1 MTSLYEKRRPKM
13 TSREE
18 YYVAMSALLSKS
30 KAAQKKLF
38 HAVWE
43 KVGNE
48 PNLYYYRESQLDI
61 LEYAFR
67 NPEESVYL
75 FGNKGARQAADA
87 CIEVLYERYN
97 QPKPGIPPVGL
108 TFTSMYVLHS
118 MLDYFIKKRN
128 YTYIKK
134 IEKVVDDI
142 PFASKIECDGKI
154 IATRWTEEQEEKGYS
169 QYYEKIK
176 AKSWYY
182 LNQCTVSLNLSEIK
196 SARLAIRKE
205 LEEERKKLQRNK
217 EQDNHERT
225 VHKTSNTQSLQE
237 KLERNLLDGEYDRNI
252 QMLEE
257 KHKRDMQKLEEEHK
271 RNMQM
276 LDEKYGRNM

>member
-13 TSREE
+13 TSSEE

-38 HAVWE
+38 QAVWE

-61 LEYAFR
+61 LGYAFC
-67 NPEESVYL
+67 NTAESVNL

-108 TFTSMYVLHS
+108 TFTSMYVLDS

-154 IATRWTEEQEEKGYS
+154 IATRWTEQQEEKGYS
-169 QYYEKIK
+169 EYYEKIK

-182 LNQCTVSLNLSEIK
+182 LNQCTDSLNLSEIK

-205 LEEERKKLQRNK
+205 LEEERRKLQRNK
-217 EQDNHERT
+217 ENTSGIQDNHERT

-237 KLERNLLDGEYDRNI
+237 KHEERLK
-252 QMLEE
+252 MLEE
-257 KHKRDMQKLEEEHK
+257 KHKR
-271 RNMQM
+271 NMQM
-276 LDEKYGRNM
+276 IDEKYGRNM

>member
-18 YYVAMSALLSKS
+18 YYVATSALLSKS

-38 HAVWE
+38 QAVWE

-67 NPEESVYL
+67 NAEDKKSVCL
-75 FGNKGARQAADA
+75 FGNKVAWQAADA

-108 TFTSMYVLHS
+108 TFTAMYVLDS
-118 MLDYFIKKRN
+118 MLDYFIKKRD

-154 IATRWTEEQEEKGYS
+154 IATRWTEEQEKKGYP

-182 LNQCTVSLNLSEIK
+182 LKDQEKNTSGMQDNHIEMPNQRTVSLNLSEIT

-217 EQDNHERT
+217 EIER
-225 VHKTSNTQSLQE
+225 
-237 KLERNLLDGEYDRNI
+237 
-252 QMLEE
+252 
-257 KHKRDMQKLEEEHK
+257 
-271 RNMQM
+271 
-276 LDEKYGRNM
+276 

>member
-1 MTSLYEKRRPKM
+1 M

-30 KAAQKKLF
+30 KATQKKLF

-61 LEYAFR
+61 LGYAFC
-67 NPEESVYL
+67 NPEESVCL

-108 TFTSMYVLHS
+108 TFTSMYVLDS

-154 IATRWTEEQEEKGYS
+154 IATRWTEQQEEKGYYE
-169 QYYEKIK
+169 YYEKIK

-182 LNQCTVSLNLSEIK
+182 LNQCTDSLNLSEIK

-217 EQDNHERT
+217 EIER
-225 VHKTSNTQSLQE
+225 
-237 KLERNLLDGEYDRNI
+237 
-252 QMLEE
+252 
-257 KHKRDMQKLEEEHK
+257 
-271 RNMQM
+271 
-276 LDEKYGRNM
+276 

>member
-1 MTSLYEKRRPKM
+1 MTS
-13 TSREE
+13 SEE

-38 HAVWE
+38 QGVWE

-48 PNLYYYRESQLDI
+48 PNLYYYSESQLDI

-67 NPEESVYL
+67 NTAESVLL
-75 FGNKGARQAADA
+75 FGNKGARQVADA
-87 CIEVLYERYN
+87 CVEVLYERYN

-154 IATRWTEEQEEKGYS
+154 IATRWTEEQEKKGYS

-182 LNQCTVSLNLSEIK
+182 LNQCTVSLNLSEIE
-196 SARLAIRKE
+196 SARLKIRKE

-225 VHKTSNTQSLQE
+225 VHKTSNTQSL
-237 KLERNLLDGEYDRNI
+237 
-252 QMLEE
+252 
-257 KHKRDMQKLEEEHK
+257 
-271 RNMQM
+271 
-276 LDEKYGRNM
+276 